1 MSAKGEDLLAATA
14 ALVAIPSVSRDE
26 SALAAYV
33 AATLGRCPWLT
44 VTRTGNEV
52 VARSELGRSCRLLV
66 AGHLDTVP
74 PAGNATP
81 RVVDDAVWGVGAC
94 DMKGG
99 LAVMLDLASTLAGA
113 ALDVTWCFYSCEE
126 IARAHN
132 GLARL
137 WAEQPSLLAAD
148 AAVLMEPTGTV
159 VEAGCQGSLRVIV
172 ERAGVRAHSARP
184 YTGRNAIHRLA
195 PVLLRVATWASRT
208 VELDGCVF
216 TEQLQAVAIDGGVA
230 GNVVPDHAALTINH
244 RYAPDRTSH
253 EALQALLPLFD
264 DGTDALPGDTV
275 VVVDAVD
282 GAAPALDHPLLR
294 GLVAET
300 GASPRA
306 KAGWTDVATMAAHGV
321 PATNFGP
328 GDPLLAHHPDEH
340 VTRASLERARAV
352 LAAILERGPS

>member
-1 MSAKGEDLLAATA
+1 MTAEGSDLLASTA
-14 ALVAIPSVSRDE
+14 ALVGIASVSRDE
-26 SALAAYV
+26 AAMADHV
-33 AATLGRCPWLT
+33 TATLGRCPWLT

-52 VARSELGRSCRLLV
+52 VARTDLGRAQRLLV

-74 PAGNATP
+74 PAGNAVP
-81 RVVDDAVWGVGAC
+81 RVADDAVWGVGAC

-99 LAVMLDLASTLAGA
+99 LAVMLDLAAA
-113 ALDVTWCFYSCEE
+113 FPAPALDVTWCFYSCEE

-137 WAEQPSLLAAD
+137 WTEQPSLLAAD
-148 AAVLMEPTGTV
+148 AAVLMEPTGGL

-195 PVLLRVATWASRT
+195 PILVRVATWECRA

-216 TEQLQAVAIDGGVA
+216 TEQLQAVGIEGGVA
-230 GNVVPDHAALTINH
+230 ANVVPDRAALTINH
-244 RYAPDRTSH
+244 RFAPDRTSH
-253 EALQALLPLFD
+253 EALEGLLAFCD
-264 DGTDALPGDTV
+264 DSTDVLPGDTV
-275 VVVDAVD
+275 SVVDAAD
-282 GAAPALDHPLLR
+282 GALPSLDHPLLR
-294 GLVAET
+294 RLVAET
-300 GASPRA
+300 GAPPRA
-306 KAGWTDVATMAAHGV
+306 KVGWTDVATMAAHGT

-340 VTRASLERARAV
+340 VTRASLERVRAV
-352 LAAILERGPS
+352 LSAVLERPPA